1 LNDAAGSDDVGRRD
15 AINFASFY
23 FLEEA
28 GHKESFD
35 WELYCSREYRHK
47 LTPDIHFTQS
57 IAPYEG

>member
-1 LNDAAGSDDVGRRD
+1 LDDTAGSNDVGRCHP
-15 AINFASFY
+15 INFAPFY

-47 LTPDIHFTQS
+47 LRRYI
-57 IAPYEG
+57 